1 MAEKKVG
8 YSLLITGLTVMIIAA
23 ISVVGVFTGRF
34 KPVQVFS
41 FEGVGLDPSALMP
54 QMQALQNLPG
64 SKEVAQPAKKVEI
77 VSGEMI
83 NQSANLFAHLTLMGF
98 LLSLGGKIA
107 SLGSELLRPIIV
119 KAGKDSF
126 PAEQS

>member
-8 YSLLITGLTVMIIAA
+8 YGLLVAGLTVMIIAA
-23 ISVVGVFTGRF
+23 VSVVGVFTGRY
-34 KPVQVFS
+34 KPVQVFN

-54 QMQALQNLPG
+54 QMQALQQLPG
-64 SKEVAQPAKKVEI
+64 TKDTSQPTKKVEI
-77 VSGEMI
+77 VSGDMI

-119 KAGKDSF
+119 KAGKESF